1 MRQGAG
7 RFDLD
12 YYGVLG
18 LGAEASADEIRRA
31 YRRLALEWHPDRNH
45 QPQAA
50 ERFKQI
56 SEAYAVLIDPAKR
69 RHYDRLRHRGAPG
82 DFSPSR
88 EDLFRDLF
96 ADPQASA
103 IFEELAREFERLGL
117 RVDRHAF
124 HQTLFGGRAVM
135 TGGVVI
141 VTPATAV
148 LALGRLARA
157 LLRGARGAA
166 AVAPPVRPR
175 GLLQRL
181 LGIGRRALGAP
192 ATGTGADVTFSLRV
206 TRAEAERGAH
216 RRLVLG
222 REDARS
228 EVLVRIPSGVRPGT
242 RLRLRGKGRRLPDG
256 RLGDAYLL
264 VEVEE

>member
-1 MRQGAG
+1 VRRGAE

-12 YYGVLG
+12 YYRVLG
-18 LGAEASADEIRRA
+18 VGAEASADEVRRA

-45 QPQAA
+45 QPEAA

-103 IFEELAREFERLGL
+103 IFEELAREFQRLGL

-124 HQTLFGGRAVM
+124 HQTLFGGRAVIS
-135 TGGVVI
+135 GGVVM

-148 LALGRLARA
+148 LALARLARA
-157 LLRGARGAA
+157 LLRGASGAA

-192 ATGTGADVTFSLRV
+192 TTGTGADVTFPLRV

-228 EVLVRIPSGVRPGT
+228 EVLVRIPGGVRSGT